1 MHGPWA
7 NGPQAQYVYWVYDNK
22 LRRTQV
28 QNPSRSWRKTRKWPI
43 SYQRS
48 LIPVST
54 GSKTRTRFSST
65 RFEQWTAH
73 TPGLGFLLLRTTL
86 VSSIPNLRVKNPR
99 FHPIRESESVRR
111 RRRSLTLSMNAK
123 KSPINDT
130 RYLPNVTVFGF
141 RENCRKFKQLSH
153 FPRKAFPGKLFYF
166 LVWAGKR
173 FPVFGMHRKL
183 VIFIVFFKTW
193 ESNCEIEIVNCIP
206 EGKT

>member
-1 MHGPWA
+1 M
-7 NGPQAQYVYWVYDNK
+7 
-22 LRRTQV
+22 

-65 RFEQWTAH
+65 RFEHWTAH

-86 VSSIPNLRVKNPR
+86 VSSIPNPRVKNPR
-99 FHPIRESESVRR
+99 FHPIRESESGRRR

-141 RENCRKFKQLSH
+141 RENCRKFKQ
-153 FPRKAFPGKLFYF
+153 F
-166 LVWAGKR
+166 W
-173 FPVFGMHRKL
+173 
-183 VIFIVFFKTW
+183 VIFQEKHFLENCFIFLCELENVFRCLVCT
-193 ESNCEIEIVNCIP
+193 EN
-206 EGKT
+206 

>member
-1 MHGPWA
+1 M
-7 NGPQAQYVYWVYDNK
+7 
-22 LRRTQV
+22 

-54 GSKTRTRFSST
+54 GSKTRTRFSSI

-86 VSSIPNLRVKNPR
+86 VSSIPNPRVKNPR
-99 FHPIRESESVRR
+99 FHPIRESESGRRR

-141 RENCRKFKQLSH
+141 RENCRKFKQFES
-153 FPRKAFPGKLFYF
+153 FSKKSISWKIVLFSCVSWKTF
-166 LVWAGKR
+166 SGVWYAQKISNIYC
-173 FPVFGMHRKL
+173 
-183 VIFIVFFKTW
+183 IFQNMREQLW
-193 ESNCEIEIVNCIP
+193 DWDC
-206 EGKT
+206 